1 MPNDNLNAF
10 SYRVVRYTPSLIRDE
25 WVNIGIILEQ
35 ANGTP
40 RRRARLIQEP
50 AEIARVRRLHPDA
63 DEDLLRALA
72 TTWESQLSAVN
83 NAGNTYLRKL
93 EDTLS
98 NVVQI
103 TPQRALL
110 AEDFDAEME
119 RLYDSHV
126 APPVRRSRSG
136 EMLASGRGWIRERL
150 TDLFRRRRILER
162 LERNI
167 RVEEYTHPGDP
178 MRLDYGYRA
187 NGTRGFLQSFSLNRD
202 ASQAKALAYTAESI
216 RARLPKTEFIAITE
230 TSPEVS
236 NPTHQF
242 VVATLKEQQIQILPL
257 SQMEAF
263 AEDLRQRVN

>member
-1 MPNDNLNAF
+1 MPNDSLNAF
-10 SYRVVRYTPSLIRDE
+10 NYRVVRYTPNVLRDE

-35 ANGTP
+35 ANGAH

-63 DEDLLRALA
+63 DENLLRGMAA
-72 TTWESQLSAVN
+72 TWESQLNAN
-83 NAGNTYLRKL
+83 DAGNAYLRKL

-98 NVVQI
+98 NVVRI
-103 TPQRALL
+103 SPQRASL

-119 RLYDSHV
+119 RLYESHV

-136 EMLASGRGWIRERL
+136 EMLASGRGWI
-150 TDLFRRRRILER
+150 RILER

-178 MRLDYGYRA
+178 MRLDYAYRI

-216 RARLPKTEFIAITE
+216 RARLPKTEFTAVTE
-230 TSPEVS
+230 TAPDAS
-236 NPTHQF
+236 NQIHQF
-242 VVATLKEQQIQILPL
+242 VAATLREQKIQILPL
-257 SQMEAF
+257 SRMEGF